1 MLIMIFVRI
10 QSILLNKHCGEN
22 KGIYFMWCGRI
33 SDIKNILDVWEI
45 RPFIHRGDFSNKKSQ
60 QNTALGK
67 CTQSCKPFLV
77 WTGRKYRCE
86 QFLWRFLWNASMNFT
101 YSVLQQWMVG
111 VQGTWAVGHA
121 VYLSYTQ
128 TPVREQNSMGAA
140 VQILVREYICTEKLP
155 KEHGGNP
162 LAAVGILLT

>member
-1 MLIMIFVRI
+1 MFSHAYHDLCVDPIHPPQQTLRREQRHLFHVVWK
-10 QSILLNKHCGEN
+10 N
-22 KGIYFMWCGRI
+22 F

-45 RPFIHRGDFSNKKSQ
+45 RPFSHRGDFSNKKSQ

-101 YSVLQQWMVG
+101 CSVLQQWMVG

-140 VQILVREYICTEKLP
+140 SRFLL
-155 KEHGGNP
+155 GNTS
-162 LAAVGILLT
+162 AQRSCQRNMEVILLLQ